1 MEDMLKLKDD
11 VKKMELDEVMEYLFW
26 RDIYLHNY
34 DGYYYLIDCHNNVVY
49 STYSY
54 DPSII
59 LHELEY
65 YEVDEN
71 LRQEVLENWTT

>member
-1 MEDMLKLKDD
+1 MLKLKDD

-54 DPSII
+54 DPSVI

>member
-1 MEDMLKLKDD
+1 MLKLKDD